1 MEVNRRLETMK
12 KSRFVSGLAIL
23 AISLFAFLTPSVRA
37 ADLPEGDYQSTCMGC
52 MLNGNLLVCTCRDD
66 KGMTH
71 PANLMMTGCNRDVSN
86 KDGKL
91 VCGG

>member
-1 MEVNRRLETMK
+1 MNKLKLGLVLA
-12 KSRFVSGLAIL
+12 VSLLAL
-23 AISLFAFLTPSVRA
+23 GVHLPAAHA

-66 KGMTH
+66 KGMPH

-86 KDGKL
+86 KDGRL